1 METKESQDI
10 SDEEIVKLAL
20 HNTAFFAV
28 LVRRYEDKLSRYIRR
43 LGVSS
48 KEDRED
54 VLQNVFI
61 KIYKN
66 LNSFDKTLS
75 FSSWAYRITHNEA
88 VNFFRTKSRRPNT
101 VDIEEMDDFL
111 ASVKSDD
118 DITRDTNNSLN
129 NDAIL
134 KILDS
139 FDEKYRTVLV
149 LRYLEDR
156 EYGEI
161 SDILKIPVSSVGV
174 LLHRA
179 KEKLRKEIEGITF

>member
-1 METKESQDI
+1 VETKESQDI

-88 VNFFRTKSRRPNT
+88 VNFFRTKSRRPST

-111 ASVKSDD
+111 ASLKSDD

>member
-88 VNFFRTKSRRPNT
+88 VNFFRTKSRRPST

-111 ASVKSDD
+111 ASLKSDD

>member
-1 METKESQDI
+1 VETKESQDI